1 MANERISDL
10 PAAGP
15 ILGPELVP
23 VVQNGVTSQST
34 ASAVQAGTVPFGLR
48 SPGLNDTFSSVVQN
62 APVAKN
68 WIFGTG
74 AVAPPGGTAITDL
87 TTLANEFTPFDGNTR
102 QVTIQEQIEVYQP
115 FNTGNHAF
123 DADHLNLTA
132 LNPNSDWNVTVSQ
145 VASSTN
151 LNGTSNL
158 IAAMGLA
165 NTTGLRV
172 GQLVA
177 VQFHGI
183 YYISAMVANTSVTL
197 SSLDGSPTGAVT
209 AGLIFYLPID
219 SAVLSV
225 QWNLGDPSL
234 TFAAVPAGALGK
246 QIAVV
251 NIPSLTI
258 FVNRDADYRVT
269 AVTATT
275 ATVGPAIDYTSI
287 PINTRILFLS
297 AVTSGQ
303 IISKTTW
310 DFSSSS
316 TFFAME
322 LDVDLLGGSAS
333 TSLLNISTLAA
344 FNALPADVPWGAWPA
359 FWGYQAPST
368 GKSTDTSEIDV
379 FEMFNSTTAPTSY
392 IAGSNHGNGLIANR
406 FHKNDSGWSY
416 NSGFNRAPFPL
427 SGRHQW
433 GLIVQG
439 NKTFRYIDDILV
451 KNDDYEWV
459 SQAPFE
465 VICNMSIGSILFAY
479 ASNVMF
485 PMFVTN
491 FPSYTFGIRSIQVW
505 YQASP

>member
-23 VVQNGVTSQST
+23 VVQSSQTRQTT
-34 ASAVQAGTVPFGLR
+34 AASLVAGAMPIALDV
-48 SPGLNDTFSSVVQN
+48 PGLNDTFSSVIAN
-62 APVAKN
+62 APLSKN
-68 WIFGTG
+68 WVFGTG
-74 AVAPPGGTAITDL
+74 AVAPPGGTAIVDL
-87 TTLANEFTPFDGNTR
+87 TTLANDFTPFDGNTK

-115 FNTGNHAF
+115 FNTTNHAF
-123 DADHLNLTA
+123 DATHLNLTA
-132 LNPNSDWNVTVSQ
+132 VNPNADWNVTVSQ

-151 LNGTSNL
+151 LNGTSNP

-219 SAVLSV
+219 SAVTSIT
-225 QWNLGDPSL
+225 WNLGDPAL
-234 TFAAVPAGALGK
+234 TFAAVPAGVSGK

-251 NIPSLTI
+251 NIPSITI
-258 FVNRDADYRVT
+258 FVNRDADYRV
-269 AVTATT
+269 ASVTSTT
-275 ATVGPAIDYTSI
+275 ATISPAIDYTSI
-287 PINTRILFLS
+287 PAGTRILFLA

-303 IISKTTW
+303 IFSKQTYDIT
-310 DFSSSS
+310 SPS

-333 TSLLNISTLAA
+333 TSLLNVSTLAA

-359 FWGYQAPST
+359 FWSYQAPST
-368 GKSTDTSEIDV
+368 GKSTDTSELDV

-392 IAGSNHGNGLIANR
+392 IAGSNHGNGVIANR
-406 FHKNDSGWSY
+406 FHKNDSGWVY

-427 SGRHQW
+427 SGSHTW
-433 GLIVQG
+433 GFVVCNG
-439 NKTFRYIDDILV
+439 KTFRYIDDILV
-451 KNDDYEWV
+451 KGDDFEWV
-459 SQAPFE
+459 SQAPLE
-465 VICNMSIGSILFAY
+465 IIMNMSVGSILFAY

-485 PMFVTN
+485 PMFTTN
-491 FPSYTFGIRSIQVW
+491 FPSYTFGIKSLKVW